1 MSIEKFTPVELTVL
15 KMRPAMFGPDTE
27 VFATPI
33 TPRENMLRL
42 YEGKTPLWA
51 PFSSGEHN
59 HIMVELDPENV
70 ARSPMT
76 KGDRFDGWGVEWVF
90 VEMAGGAT
98 VKPGKP
104 MVTDINDWENQVKSI
119 PDPDSWDW
127 EGYAAKVKETLD
139 PERTLYIGVGG
150 CLFERLIALMDFSGA
165 AMALIDDDEKD
176 AVHRLFRR
184 ITDIH
189 KKFYTNCK
197 KYLNADIVNF
207 NDDWG
212 SQRSTFLSPAMF
224 EEFIE
229 PAYKKIY
236 GFWKENGV
244 EVIVHHSDSYAATLV
259 PSMIRMGI
267 DIWQGAVSDNNI
279 PELLKKYGG
288 QITIQGGLDNGKY
301 DTPDWSHEKI
311 RAGLIDLIEATD
323 GAKYLIPAMTMGG
336 PESTYP
342 GEYEAVT
349 EELIKLSGEY
359 FK

>member
-1 MSIEKFTPVELTVL
+1 MSIEKFTIDELTVT

-70 ARSPMT
+70 ARNPMT
-76 KGDRFDGWGVEWVF
+76 RGDRFDGWGVEWVF

-98 VKPGKP
+98 VKPGTP

-119 PDPDSWDW
+119 PDPNSWDW
-127 EGYAAKVKETLD
+127 EGYAAKIKETLD
-139 PERTLYIGVGG
+139 PDRTLYIGVGG
-150 CLFERLIALMDFSGA
+150 CLFERLIALMDFAGA

-189 KKFYTNCK
+189 KAFYTNCK

-212 SQRSTFLSPAMF
+212 SQRAEFFSVATVREMLLPYIKELVEHVHSLGMYWDLHCCGFVEGFVPIFVEAGYDSWGGQDVNDKWKLKQSFGDKMIFTDVLRIPENAT
-224 EEFIE
+224 EEESDAIIAEFFAKSGNDNRVFIE
-229 PAYKKIY
+229 LAPTCPAGTRKK
-236 GFWKENGV
+236 V
-244 EVIVHHSDSYAATLV
+244 
-259 PSMIRMGI
+259 
-267 DIWQGAVSDNNI
+267 
-279 PELLKKYGG
+279 
-288 QITIQGGLDNGKY
+288 
-301 DTPDWSHEKI
+301 
-311 RAGLIDLIEATD
+311 
-323 GAKYLIPAMTMGG
+323 
-336 PESTYP
+336 
-342 GEYEAVT
+342 YEASRKNYDRLVA
-349 EELIKLSGEY
+349 EGKAIL
-359 FK
+359 